1 MRRILDRER
10 RGFAISLEIMLT
22 YLLVAIVC
30 SVTTY
35 FAQAFEMERFFAD
48 VTASTCVMAAR
59 YGGSNSQA
67 YRIQVG
73 NDSTIEDTANRMLG
87 FVADKSATS
96 FAVVKPGG
104 NGKYI
109 SVSGKPDS
117 DGNVTVSLTYSIAA
131 GAAKGPA
138 SLFRFESPVNQTFTL
153 PSLMQD
159 GKLIKR

>member
-10 RGFAISLEIMLT
+10 RGFAISLGIMLT

-48 VTASTCVMAAR
+48 VTASTCVMASR
-59 YGGSNSQA
+59 YGGSESDA
-67 YRIQVG
+67 YKIQVG
-73 NDSTIEDTANRMLG
+73 GSTIEETANRMLG
-87 FVADKSATS
+87 YVASKSATS
-96 FAVVKPGG
+96 FAVVRPV

-109 SVSGKPDS
+109 SVSRFPDPQ
-117 DGNVTVSLTYSIAA
+117 GNVHVELHYSVAP
-131 GAAKGPA
+131 GAARGPA
-138 SLFRFESPVNQTFTL
+138 SLFSAAFESPIRQSFTL
-153 PSLMQD
+153 PSLMQN

>member
-48 VTASTCVMAAR
+48 VTASTCVMASR
-59 YGGSNSQA
+59 YGGSDSRA
-67 YRIQVG
+67 YKIQVG
-73 NDSTIEDTANRMLG
+73 NDSTIQDTANRMLG
-87 FVADKSATS
+87 FVASKSESS
-96 FAVVKPGG
+96 FAVVKPV
-104 NGKYI
+104 NGRYI
-109 SVSGKPDS
+109 SVSDKPDS
-117 DGNVTVSLTYSIAA
+117 EGNVTVSLTYSIAA

-138 SLFRFESPVNQTFTL
+138 SLFRFESPVNQAFTL